1 MYILGLDPGLRK
13 TGWGI
18 ISLKSGG
25 LIKHIANGVIKPPP
39 DKTLGERLAFLHE
52 EIEKL
57 IFMFKPHTAAVE
69 ETFVNK
75 NPKSTLLLGQARG
88 VVLMTVAD
96 NDVHL
101 EEYSAN
107 KVKKTVVG
115 AGHAGKEQ
123 MLAMINILLPH
134 VDIKGEDAADALA
147 IAICHG
153 QHYVLWA
160 DKL

>member
-18 ISLKSGG
+18 ISLESGG
-25 LIKHIANGVIKPPP
+25 LIKHIGNGIIKPLTH
-39 DKTLGERLAFLHE
+39 KSLGERLAILHK

-57 IFMFKPHTAAVE
+57 IFTFKPHTAAIE

-96 NDVHL
+96 NNIHL

-123 MLAMINILLPH
+123 MMTMINILLPN
-134 VDIKGEDAADALA
+134 VDIAGEDAADALA

-153 QHYVLWA
+153 QHHILWA